1 MTSAFGTVSDSFSW
15 FINNYDSLAEWRATV
30 NRLREFHRVML
41 GQHLHES
48 VVGGTAHGGINV
60 HMTDAQV
67 IDVKDLCL
75 MRPDGEPMAN
85 VGSFRIAPKSRW
97 LVRGPSGAGKSTLMR
112 ALAGL
117 WPFGEGTIEV
127 PAGAKLLFIPQRSYL
142 PIGTLKAA
150 LCYPSDDTAFTDE
163 ACREALVAC
172 RLPDFVDRLGE
183 SAHWEH
189 TLSPGE
195 QQRVA
200 AARAVLQKPDFL
212 FLDEATSALDPDNE
226 TAIYTALNERL
237 PDAAIVSVAH
247 RKTLEAFHDQTLHVE
262 RAVEREAA

>member
-1 MTSAFGTVSDSFSW
+1 M
-15 FINNYDSLAEWRATV
+15 
-30 NRLREFHRVML
+30 
-41 GQHLHES
+41 
-48 VVGGTAHGGINV
+48 
-60 HMTDAQV
+60 
-67 IDVKDLCL
+67 
-75 MRPDGEPMAN
+75 
-85 VGSFRIAPKSRW
+85 
-97 LVRGPSGAGKSTLMR
+97 
-112 ALAGL
+112 
-117 WPFGEGTIEV
+117 